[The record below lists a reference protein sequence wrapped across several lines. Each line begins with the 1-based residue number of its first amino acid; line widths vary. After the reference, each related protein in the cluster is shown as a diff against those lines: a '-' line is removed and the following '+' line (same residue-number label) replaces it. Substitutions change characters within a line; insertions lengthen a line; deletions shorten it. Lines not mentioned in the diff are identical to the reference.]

1 MVPFCTVKTVMS
13 LPKGNLNKST
23 GVFINLMNQLHN
35 NVTADNKENELKWRN
50 CKYREIYYFQKIL
63 LKLQKEFSKRIFLLG
78 NINTD
83 LIKMNFQI
91 N

>member
-13 LPKGNLNKST
+13 LPKGNLNKPT